1 MTAVDLPPARVSVF
15 ESFSDRCSMVTNGTT
30 RQACA
35 ADPTAGLLPALGRGA
50 VAAVVG
56 VNREPDIGLGGGSS
70 VTGAAASTVALAR
83 QAALAGLPTIAV
95 CLPASSASDTD
106 EDEDDGALAAA
117 AEALEVGGGG
127 TLRNDIIGLTTGAS
141 VQAVLAALVEAG
153 LLNPERQA
161 ENWPRAHFPFPGL
174 SRWSALGSAQLPVDA
189 ALAAG
194 LAEPSSLAEGFASAG
209 ASLTSPRDVDS
220 FIQ

>member
-1 MTAVDLPPARVSVF
+1 
-15 ESFSDRCSMVTNGTT
+15 MVTNGTT

-95 CLPASSASDTD
+95 CLPASSASDTKM
-106 EDEDDGALAAA
+106 
-117 AEALEVGGGG
+117 
-127 TLRNDIIGLTTGAS
+127 RTTGRWP
-141 VQAVLAALVEAG
+141 QRRRPWRWLVEA
-153 LLNPERQA
+153 LC
-161 ENWPRAHFPFPGL
+161 
-174 SRWSALGSAQLPVDA
+174 DTT
-189 ALAAG
+189 
-194 LAEPSSLAEGFASAG
+194 SS
-209 ASLTSPRDVDS
+209 D
-220 FIQ
+220 